1 MVTRRLPPGVTLHH
15 VLLSLVLAASPA
27 SACLDAVG
35 ALTETSAIEPAV
47 RACAALLPSPCA
59 TAFRKAQRGVCTVEK
74 SSGPERRAAFRE
86 LLKPAAGE
94 RIDEVMAAFD
104 VLDRRRDFPF
114 STPCAGGPPTRGP
127 FADKDVML
135 DVLRRATRAN
145 PCPPGELFEKGHGLR
160 FTVSTNGKVCRLRGE
175 ARSEPQRCFARY
187 LERLAFPQLPEGQVE
202 FDYPL
207 NVDAQ

>member
-1 MVTRRLPPGVTLHH
+1 MI
-15 VLLSLVLAASPA
+15 LSVVLAASPV

-35 ALTETSAIEPAV
+35 AITEASSVESAV

-59 TAFRKAQRGVCTVEK
+59 AAFRKAQRGVCTVETT
-74 SSGPERRAAFRE
+74 SGPERRAAFRD
-86 LLKPAAGE
+86 LLKPAAGD
-94 RIDEVMAAFD
+94 RIDQVMAAFE

-114 STPCAGGPPTRGP
+114 STPCAGGPPARGP
-127 FADKDVML
+127 FADKELML

-145 PCPPGELFEKGHGLR
+145 PCPPAELFEKGHGLR

-187 LERLAFPQLPEGQVE
+187 LEALSFPPLSEGQVE